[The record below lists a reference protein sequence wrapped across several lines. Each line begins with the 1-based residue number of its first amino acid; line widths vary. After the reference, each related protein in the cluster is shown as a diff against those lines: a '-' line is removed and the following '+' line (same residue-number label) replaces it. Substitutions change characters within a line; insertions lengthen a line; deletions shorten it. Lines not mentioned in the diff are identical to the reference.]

1 MICGKKFLKE
11 SIYGNHHL
19 YVVAAYILYE
29 RRNKARKN
37 FIRLKI
43 PNSILTFI
51 PLGAKKESI
60 PIEQISSVSVDFKLR
75 LKNFLIG
82 ILMGIIG
89 LFLLFG
95 QTFLIGLILLILGAS
110 NFINS
115 FQTELVID
123 MASGKSWF
131 IFFLIFEKR
140 KAEQAK
146 DEIENLISR
155 RYDATDVGIHTE
167 KQTAALVD
175 AITGLKKD

>member
-1 MICGKKFLKE
+1 METITFMSSLLTFYMKGE
-11 SIYGNHHL
+11 IRH
-19 YVVAAYILYE
+19 E
-29 RRNKARKN
+29 KN

-131 IFFLIFEKR
+131 ISFLIFEKR